1 MGGDREGVGR
11 DTRLRMGVTQVLS
24 CRRIILFC
32 TAAAL
37 LAATW
42 PARAQDYPRKQAIRI
57 IVPQAVGSATDTIA
71 RVLAQRVGAE
81 LGQQMIVD
89 NRPGAGGLLGG
100 ELASKAAP
108 DGYTLI
114 LANISSHGVNPA
126 LYAKLPYDPINGFAP
141 IGNAAQTSNILIVN
155 AEQPFKSM
163 KELTDHAKANP
174 GKLHYASP
182 GQGSSQHL
190 AMELFR
196 TVAGGINVVHV
207 PYRGSGPGVT
217 AVMGGE
223 AQLMMPATPSALP
236 ALQAGKARALAVT
249 SLKRHPEFPNLP
261 TVAETYAGYDVTSWF
276 GLAGPAGTPRP
287 IVDRLNAA
295 MRQALADPEAIKALA
310 VAGMEPV
317 LSTPEEFAAF
327 IKAEIEKWTKVARD
341 ANIKLD

>member
-1 MGGDREGVGR
+1 MTMGTMIGGRLAFILGV
-11 DTRLRMGVTQVLS
+11 LCAVAASLAVTP
-24 CRRIILFC
+24 
-32 TAAAL
+32 
-37 LAATW
+37 
-42 PARAQDYPRKQAIRI
+42 PAGAQDYPRKQTIRI

-71 RVLAQRVGAE
+71 RILAQRIAPE
-81 LGQQMIVD
+81 LGQQMMVE

-100 ELASKAAP
+100 DLASKAAP

-126 LYAKLPYDPINGFAP
+126 LYAKLPYDPINGFTP
-141 IGNAAQTSNILIVN
+141 IGRAGQTSNILIVN
-155 AEQPFKSM
+155 AELPFKTTS
-163 KELTDHAKANP
+163 ELIEHAKANP

-190 AMELFR
+190 AVELFR

-223 AQLMMPATPSALP
+223 AQFMMPAAPSALP

-249 SLKRHPEFPNLP
+249 STRRHPEFPNLP
-261 TVAETYAGYDVTSWF
+261 TVAETFPGYEVTSWF

-287 IVDRLNAA
+287 IVDLLNAA
-295 MRQALADPEAIKALA
+295 MRKALSDPEAIKVLA
-310 VAGMEPV
+310 AAGMEPT
-317 LSTPEEFAAF
+317 LSTPEEFGAF
-327 IKAEIEKWTKVARD
+327 IKAEIEKWTAVART
-341 ANIKLD
+341 ANVKLD